1 MYADCVDYGEYTY
14 GRRTAA
20 LVFSGAM
27 FAQKTGLAV
36 GAGIAGWILSYFG
49 FVANAAQSADSILG
63 IRLMFSLFPAGL
75 ALLAAA
81 LTFLYPLRA
90 ADLRRMETELAQ
102 RRAES
107 DE

>member
-1 MYADCVDYGEYTY
+1 
-14 GRRTAA
+14 
-20 LVFSGAM
+20 M

-90 ADLRRMETELAQ
+90 DDLRRMETELAQ
-102 RRAES
+102 RRAASPE
-107 DE
+107 